1 MSKSNCNLASNH
13 RLYSSIGHFQV
24 PVAQVVPADRTCNI
38 NGRDSCR
45 LCRHR
50 QEVLDRVITT
60 IHAGRVGRQNRP
72 GLANVKCRSS
82 FSFLEVAMSSATR
95 SYQYESRRP
104 APKEIATNSA
114 PPAASVPETLLDSE
128 EAAAVMKIHP
138 KTPPKL
144 DRRSAVR
151 VIHVGNRAEMRGIEA
166 AAMSIV
172 GGTVMIPEPFVSAQE
187 AAKFVGISRRFL
199 TELARRG
206 IAGAYP
212 IGTGELRKTWVFR
225 LSELAAAIDC
235 NSDRSSPRPP
245 ESDRAYHPIIRRSLL
260 K

>member
-1 MSKSNCNLASNH
+1 
-13 RLYSSIGHFQV
+13 
-24 PVAQVVPADRTCNI
+24 
-38 NGRDSCR
+38 
-45 LCRHR
+45 
-50 QEVLDRVITT
+50 
-60 IHAGRVGRQNRP
+60 
-72 GLANVKCRSS
+72 
-82 FSFLEVAMSSATR
+82 MSSATR
-95 SYQYESRRP
+95 SYQYESQRP
-104 APKEIATNSA
+104 APKEKATNSA
-114 PPAASVPETLLDSE
+114 PTAASVPETLLDSE

-138 KTPPKL
+138 RPPQKL
-144 DRRSAVR
+144 ARRGV
-151 VIHVGNRAEMRGIEA
+151 VQEIPVGNRPEMRGIEA

-172 GGTVMIPEPFVSAQE
+172 GGTVVIPEPFVSAQE

-235 NSDRSSPRPP
+235 TTDRSSRRPS
-245 ESDRAYHPIIRRSLL
+245 EGERAYHPSIRRSLL